1 MLGTIPTRESF
12 LDVVLFVVAF
22 QREFSLESL
31 LALVDVA
38 HENLLRLLVR
48 LFPVQERALWSC
60 RSIL

>member
-12 LDVVLFVVAF
+12 LDVVLFVMAF

-38 HENLLRLLVR
+38 HENLLRLLVTV
-48 LFPVQERALWSC
+48 FPVQERALWGS